1 MSEIKNEIKQ
11 FVIREL
17 IYDNANEMLS
27 EDQSLLESGIIDS
40 LGIMK
45 LLDFF
50 EEKYGFTIDGDE
62 ILPENFENILT
73 LSDLVQ
79 SKRDAKMVN

>member
-1 MSEIKNEIKQ
+1 
-11 FVIREL
+11 
-17 IYDNANEMLS
+17 MLS

-79 SKRDAKMVN
+79 SKRDAKMVD